1 MLPKLQKRD
10 SLQGVSLATQ
20 IVCICII
27 TLFVALRY
35 IAKYKLKLRFGI
47 EDGMCNMHGQLVD
60 SSNSQASSTL
70 LYCMGRYTATS
81 YAPLS
86 IDCKDS
92 SSIWATVPVH

>member
-47 EDGMCNMHGQLVD
+47 EDGMCNMH
-60 SSNSQASSTL
+60 S
-70 LYCMGRYTATS
+70 
-81 YAPLS
+81 
-86 IDCKDS
+86 
-92 SSIWATVPVH
+92 